1 MEIALDWDGTCTVA
15 DSLVAAIRIFGD
27 PAVLYSGNGSHGE
40 ALVHEVG
47 SLQATVQEVSAWA
60 VENVELRPGFHELVE
75 RFQPVIVSSGLP
87 QLILPVLER
96 EGVDVEVRSNDAD
109 PRPDGWVL
117 SFYDEALCPVCG
129 GHCKRA
135 ALPEGR
141 PLVYVGDGFS
151 DRCAAL
157 ACDRVF
163 ARDYLA
169 GFLADEAVPF
179 EPFETLHDVVA
190 ALER

>member
-1 MEIALDWDGTCTVA
+1 VQLALDWDGTCTVS
-15 DSLVAAIRIFGD
+15 DSLVAAIQVFGD
-27 PAVLYSGNGSHGE
+27 PTVFHRDYGSHGD

-47 SLQATVQEVSAWA
+47 TLRASAEEVSAWA
-60 VENVELRPGFHELVE
+60 VEHVELRPGFRELVE
-75 RFQPVIVSSGLP
+75 RFRPVIVSSGLP

-96 EGVDVEVRSNDAD
+96 EGVEVEVRSNGAEA
-109 PRPDGWVL
+109 RLEGWVV
-117 SFYDEALCPVCG
+117 SFYDDRPCAVCG
-129 GHCKRA
+129 EMCKRA

-141 PLVYVGDGFS
+141 PLVYVGDGSS

-163 ARDYLA
+163 ARD
-169 GFLADEAVPF
+169 FLARFLIGEGVPY